1 MPRAERSET
10 VMKAL
15 IYEILSWI
23 NFVDNI
29 NYIRTKEETSF
40 ITAANI
46 DYLQL
51 FYVSAKIKE
60 ITRILHF
67 QNKGGPLKITHT
79 VPLINYLTIS
89 LETQPGL
96 VPPFTRPL
104 LNFFFPV

>member
-1 MPRAERSET
+1 M
-10 VMKAL
+10 
-15 IYEILSWI
+15 
-23 NFVDNI
+23 
-29 NYIRTKEETSF
+29 
-40 ITAANI
+40 NI

-89 LETQPGL
+89 LETQPGP

-104 LNFFFPV
+104 LKFFLPV